1 MARRNREKE
10 IDSSALEMESPF
22 NAPVEIPP
30 QDSLDLHPF
39 LPKDITSVVE
49 EYLRQCQLE
58 KLTEV
63 RLIHGKGIGV
73 QREIVRSLLS
83 KHPAVQS
90 FHNAPVEAGSW
101 GATIVVLKRKS

>member
-1 MARRNREKE
+1 
-10 IDSSALEMESPF
+10 MESPF
-22 NAPVEIPP
+22 SAPVEIPP

-39 LPKDITSVVE
+39 LPKDIPSVVE

-63 RLIHGKGIGV
+63 RMIHGKGIGV

>member
-10 IDSSALEMESPF
+10 IDSSASEMESPF
-22 NAPVEIPP
+22 SAPVEIPP

-39 LPKDITSVVE
+39 LPKDIPSVVE

>member
-10 IDSSALEMESPF
+10 IDSSASETESPF
-22 NAPVEIPP
+22 NEPVEIPP

-39 LPKDITSVVE
+39 LPKDIPSVVE

>member
-1 MARRNREKE
+1 MARRNREKQ
-10 IDSSALEMESPF
+10 IDSSVSEMESPF

-39 LPKDITSVVE
+39 LPKDIPSVVE

-73 QREIVRSLLS
+73 QREIVCSLLS

>member
-1 MARRNREKE
+1 
-10 IDSSALEMESPF
+10 MESPF

-39 LPKDITSVVE
+39 LPKDIPSVVD
-49 EYLRQCQLE
+49 EYLHQCQLE

-83 KHPAVQS
+83 DHPAVQS